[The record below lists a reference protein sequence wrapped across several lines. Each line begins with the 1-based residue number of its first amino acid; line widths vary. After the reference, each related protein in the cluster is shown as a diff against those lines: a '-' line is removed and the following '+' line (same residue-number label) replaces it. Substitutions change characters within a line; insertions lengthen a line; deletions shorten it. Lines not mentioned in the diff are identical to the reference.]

1 MKFLISAKDKQGI
14 SQTKVIDAGSM
25 NEAVSVAQS
34 QGLFIMNV
42 EPLEEKALRTAAQ
55 QETDRVFSH
64 NSISLQDVMS
74 FARQLATMLSAGVPL
89 LRSLSVITSQVESRG
104 LANVLSEV
112 CSDVE
117 AGVTFSKALSKHPKN
132 FDQFWVSLVEIGE
145 ASGTMPE
152 VLLKLTGY
160 MEEAAKFRGQ
170 IIGAMVYP
178 GILFIISMGAV
189 LFFALFVGPTFER
202 IFKDMGTQ
210 LPAFT
215 VMMLSLFRFIKDYFF
230 FIIMAIVGLVFLLKT
245 YITTPV
251 GRRQFEV
258 IVFGLPVFGPLIR
271 LVVIEKFTSQ
281 MALLIDSGVP
291 IIYAL
296 EISERL
302 VDNTICAEVIVD
314 VREAV
319 KEGKLLADPMEKS
332 GFFPPMAVQ
341 MVRVGEETGELGKM
355 MNHVAVYYKQSIEE
369 FMKRFGTMIEPFM
382 LVFMGGMIGAI
393 VISMFL
399 PMFNLAG

>member
-1 MKFLISAKDKQGI
+1 MKFLVSAKDKQGVAQ
-14 SQTKVIDAGSM
+14 SKVIETGSL
-25 NEAVSVAQS
+25 NEAVAIAQA
-34 QGLFIMNV
+34 QGLYVMNIQ
-42 EPLEEKALRTAAQ
+42 PLEEKAERLAI
-55 QETDRVFSH
+55 QEATRAFSH
-64 NSISLQDVMS
+64 NSVSLQDIMS

-89 LRSLSVITSQVESRG
+89 LRSLNVITAQVESRG
-104 LANVLSEV
+104 LANILSEV
-112 CSDVE
+112 CVDVE
-117 AGVTFSKALSKHPKN
+117 GGIPFSKALSKHPRY

-145 ASGTMPE
+145 ASGTMPQ
-152 VLLKLTGY
+152 VLLKLTSY

-170 IIGAMVYP
+170 IIGALVYP
-178 GILFIISMGAV
+178 AILFVISMGAV

-202 IFKDMGTQ
+202 IFKEMGTQ
-210 LPAFT
+210 LPGFT
-215 VMMLSLFRFIKDYFF
+215 VMMLAIFRFIKDYFF
-230 FIIMAIVGLVFLLKT
+230 FIILAMVALFFVLKA
-245 YITTPV
+245 YIQTPF
-251 GRRQFEV
+251 GRRQSE
-258 IVFGLPVFGPLIR
+258 IIAFGLPVFGPLIK

-302 VDNTICAEVIVD
+302 VDNTICAEVIVS

-319 KEGKLLADPMEKS
+319 KEGKLLAEPMERS

-355 MNHVAVYYKQSIEE
+355 MNHVAVYYKQAIEE
-369 FMKRFGTMIEPFM
+369 FMKRFATMVEPNM
-382 LVFMGGMIGAI
+382 LVFMGGIIGVI